1 MNSKKAS
8 MFFQVAHTSLIFL
21 PYFGQ
26 ISFPTRIS
34 LDTMIFSTQR
44 QPKNLTTQV
53 IVVLF
58 ITTQRTCDSNLA
70 QQNLACEKDGM
81 NDLSSR
87 IDHTLLHS
95 FESPGWMLN
104 LKINFTY
111 IVENDI
117 CLPSWNAHWWL
128 NITKMILYQ
137 QMSPGMYYFVMMEI
151 GIL

>member
-1 MNSKKAS
+1 
-8 MFFQVAHTSLIFL
+8 MFVQATHTSLIFL

-95 FESPGWMLN
+95 FESPG
-104 LKINFTY
+104 
-111 IVENDI
+111 
-117 CLPSWNAHWWL
+117 
-128 NITKMILYQ
+128 
-137 QMSPGMYYFVMMEI
+137 
-151 GIL
+151 